1 MVTFLSK
8 YFSSANENKNN
19 EKIEIKI
26 EGINVNNEKYVIYF
40 LLDVRPSL
48 SISIFIDLFISIKIN
63 VNNRKSKKIL
73 RINKYFKLSSVNS
86 IKLLLIKVKNVKNP
100 INNVIL
106 DKIIMKIFFFKKSN
120 MI

>member
-1 MVTFLSK
+1 
-8 YFSSANENKNN
+8 
-19 EKIEIKI
+19 
-26 EGINVNNEKYVIYF
+26 

-48 SISIFIDLFISIKIN
+48 SISTLIDLFISTKIN
-63 VNNRKSKKIL
+63 VNNRKITKIL
-73 RINKYFKLSSVNS
+73 RIKKYLKFSSVNS

-100 INNVIL
+100 INNVIV